1 MNYVRA
7 KVSGNKTRFI
17 DDKYNLDLTYITPR
31 IIAMAFPASGIK
43 QIYRNRLEDV
53 SAFLNEKHHLNYMIL
68 NLSEKDYDTSKFQGE
83 VFHFNNWPDH
93 HSPSIELLFTII
105 HKMHTYLSQN
115 FTNSVVV
122 HCNAG
127 KGRTG
132 TLICSYLLYCGR
144 FDTPQDAFD
153 YYSLKRFSSGEGVT
167 NPSQKRYVEY
177 FYKAIVSKRMP
188 IPKVREIIKIESNCC
203 PYMDYETVSPFC
215 VIHNYENKIIY
226 NNEDNCSTVKVNDI
240 TSKDGRGI
248 VFTKDDF
255 ALEICGDVMVSLFH
269 YRMVTS
275 SKMFGRVSFNTAFVD
290 AECNEIVFK
299 KKDIDPY
306 KFTQSED
313 VNDSYEIKITFN
325 KICDKENNVNDV
337 NSLCDKCQNK
347 SVNEIKSYTHIQE
360 IITMYK
366 HDKEIGTQ
374 LLFGMNKDDVDDVLK
389 NRDKINKGEN
399 DNNNNNNPVNT
410 NEQYNDNNNIQKDK
424 NEDDETEDGQCCTF

>member
-1 MNYVRA
+1 MNYFRT

-53 SAFLNEKHHLNYMIL
+53 SSFLNEKHLHNYMIL

-105 HKMHTYLSQN
+105 HKMHIYLSQDI
-115 FTNSVVV
+115 TNNVVV

-177 FYKAIVSKRMP
+177 FYKAIVNKHMP
-188 IPKVREIIKIESNCC
+188 IPRVRQIIKIESNCC
-203 PYMDYETVSPFC
+203 PYLDYDTVYPFC
-215 VIHNYENKIIY
+215 VVYNYEHKVIFT
-226 NNEDNCSTVKVNDI
+226 NEDNCKAVKVNDI

-248 VFTKDDF
+248 VFTEDGF
-255 ALEICGDVMVSLFH
+255 NLEICGDVMISLFH

-275 SKMFGRVSFNTAFVD
+275 SRKFGRVSFNTAFVD

-306 KFTQSED
+306 KFTQNED
-313 VNDSYEIKITFN
+313 VNDNYEIKITFE
-325 KICDKENNVNDV
+325 KMCEKESNVNDV
-337 NSLCDKCQNK
+337 KSLCDTCQNK
-347 SVNEIKSYTHIQE
+347 SVNEIKSYTQIQE
-360 IITMYK
+360 IIAMYK
-366 HDKEIGTQ
+366 QDKEIGTQ
-374 LLFGMNKDDVDDVLK
+374 LLFGTNKDDVDDVLK
-389 NRDKINKGEN
+389 HRDKIIKGEN
-399 DNNNNNNPVNT
+399 DNTVHPNNEQSHNNNASMTNVN
-410 NEQYNDNNNIQKDK
+410 EEK
-424 NEDDETEDGQCCTF
+424 NEEEETEEGQCCML